1 MDDKV
6 IPNTIHSTYET
17 IGFFMGGHKIELTLT
32 GREMP
37 PVPEHAEWAAIFGAI
52 ALGAAVYR
60 RRK

>member
-1 MDDKV
+1 MDDKL

-37 PVPEHAEWAAIFGAI
+37 PVPEPAEWAAIFGAI
-52 ALGAAVYR
+52 ALWLAAR
-60 RRK
+60 RRCK

>member
-6 IPNTIHSTYET
+6 IPNTIHSTDET
-17 IGFFMGGHKIELTLT
+17 IGFFMGGHKIELTLS

-37 PVPEHAEWAAIFGAI
+37 PVPEPAEWAAIFGAI
-52 ALGAAVYR
+52 ALGAAVCR